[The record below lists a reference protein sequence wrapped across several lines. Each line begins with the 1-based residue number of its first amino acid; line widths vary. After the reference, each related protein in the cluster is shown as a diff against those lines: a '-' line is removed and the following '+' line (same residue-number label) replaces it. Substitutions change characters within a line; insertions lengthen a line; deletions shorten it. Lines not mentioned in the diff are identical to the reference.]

1 MTYERK
7 IDIMVAAFCAA
18 QGDQGE
24 AWEAGIRKGLIDGFL
39 RIRRLE
45 MAEGAAEARCCFF
58 PVERIQ
64 EGFGIWSG
72 TAAGMTAGMGLAD
85 RWQRPEWTGRSCGRS
100 GMWRRGM
107 AAIPWP

>member
-45 MAEGAAEARCCFF
+45 MAEGDVYKRQH
-58 PVERIQ
+58 PYIV
-64 EGFGIWSG
+64 S
-72 TAAGMTAGMGLAD
+72 T
-85 RWQRPEWTGRSCGRS
+85 
-100 GMWRRGM
+100 RR
-107 AAIPWP
+107 

>member
-18 QGDQGE
+18 QGDRGE

-45 MAEGAAEARCCFF
+45 MA
-58 PVERIQ
+58 
-64 EGFGIWSG
+64 
-72 TAAGMTAGMGLAD
+72 AAGSGSPVLLLPGGAD
-85 RWQRPEWTGRSCGRS
+85 PGRIRDLEQRRV
-100 GMWRRGM
+100 
-107 AAIPWP
+107 